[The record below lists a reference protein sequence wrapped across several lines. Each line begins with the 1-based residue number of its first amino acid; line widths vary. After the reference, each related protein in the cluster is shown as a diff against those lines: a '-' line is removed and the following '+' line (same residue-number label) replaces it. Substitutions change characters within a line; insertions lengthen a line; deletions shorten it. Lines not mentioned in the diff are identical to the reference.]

1 MAEEKK
7 DLKKKTADKK
17 ELFETMPV
25 PRALAKMAIPT
36 IISQI
41 VNLVYNIVDAFF
53 IGRTGNSYMVAA
65 TTVALALT
73 MMNVALANLFG
84 VGGGSLIARLMGRR
98 HIDEAKHVSAFSL
111 YACIALALTYAL
123 LILAFMEPILF
134 FLGASKVTIIYAKQY
149 TLFVIVLGSP
159 VTITSLT
166 LAHLLRNAGFSSKAS
181 IGLSG
186 GGILNMVLDPIFMFV
201 IMPDGYEVA
210 GAAMA
215 TFVANT
221 AGLIFLL
228 AAYRKA
234 KQTAP
239 LSMSWADAR
248 SVGRGYIKDVLSVGI
263 PSALLT
269 GLFDLASI
277 CVNILAA
284 AHSDLVLAGMG
295 IVLKVERIPNAVNI
309 GICQGMMPIIAYNY
323 TSGDHARMKETIRTA
338 RLYGLIV
345 SGVSILLLEIF
356 ASPVTK
362 VFLSTSTENSRA
374 AIVTVGLAALFLRI
388 RALASPVQ
396 FINYHTSFCMQAIGK
411 GSATILHAMVREL
424 VFYIPLMF
432 ILDRMF
438 GYIGLASALPAGE
451 ALGAVFALVLLRRIL
466 KKSQR
471 EL

>member
-1 MAEEKK
+1 MPKGSAELTRERQEEIIAACRKLYETMSFK
-7 DLKKKTADKK
+7 EITLKEIGSRTTFSRTSIYNYFETKEEIFLALFAREY
-17 ELFETMPV
+17 ELFSLDLDSLRERESALSLDELASALA
-25 PRALAKMAIPT
+25 RALDRAQVRA
-36 IISQI
+36 
-41 VNLVYNIVDAFF
+41 VFAV
-53 IGRTGNSYMVAA
+53 
-65 TTVALALT
+65 
-73 MMNVALANLFG
+73 G
-84 VGGGSLIARLMGRR
+84 V
-98 HIDEAKHVSAFSL
+98 
-111 YACIALALTYAL
+111 
-123 LILAFMEPILF
+123 
-134 FLGASKVTIIYAKQY
+134 
-149 TLFVIVLGSP
+149 
-159 VTITSLT
+159 
-166 LAHLLRNAGFSSKAS
+166 
-181 IGLSG
+181 
-186 GGILNMVLDPIFMFV
+186 
-201 IMPDGYEVA
+201 
-210 GAAMA
+210 
-215 TFVANT
+215 
-221 AGLIFLL
+221 
-228 AAYRKA
+228 
-234 KQTAP
+234 
-239 LSMSWADAR
+239 
-248 SVGRGYIKDVLSVGI
+248 
-263 PSALLT
+263 PSAILT

-411 GSATILHAMVREL
+411 GGATILHAMVREL

-432 ILDRMF
+432 ILDRLF
-438 GYIGLASALPAGE
+438 GYVGLASALPAGE